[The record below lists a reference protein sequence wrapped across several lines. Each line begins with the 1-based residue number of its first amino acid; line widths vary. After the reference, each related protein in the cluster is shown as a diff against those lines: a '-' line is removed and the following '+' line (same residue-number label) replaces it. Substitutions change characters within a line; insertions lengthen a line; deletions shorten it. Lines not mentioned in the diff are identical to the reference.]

1 VFAPT
6 YVMPAIKI
14 RQPLGNNMLLEKISI
29 SFCMFFFYYRF
40 CGNKNVKDSKYIGM
54 WDCMLID
61 LDRTKLFLKK
71 LFNVHLFLLILFLR
85 SLNRLIIVSTICGVA
100 IHVTLSSLS
109 WEDLWKAWVK
119 LNCDVIV
126 LKMIGWI
133 LLVEI
138 VC

>member
-1 VFAPT
+1 VFAPK

-61 LDRTKLFLKK
+61 LDRQNYFWRKFSTFIY
-71 LFNVHLFLLILFLR
+71 FLLVLFLR
-85 SLNRLIIVSTICGVA
+85 SLNRSTIISTICEVA
-100 IHVTLSSLS
+100 IHATLSSLS
-109 WEDLWKAWVK
+109 LKDLWKMWVK
-119 LNCDVIV
+119 LNCDVII

-133 LLVEI
+133 LLVEV